1 MAQKTTK
8 RLRPDE
14 RGRITLGEIAKS
26 VSSYDVE
33 IQPDGKIILTPYIEI
48 PKNEIWL
55 YKNKEALENVLT
67 GIQQAKEG
75 KVKKRKSY
83 AEFAEIDTD

>member
-1 MAQKTTK
+1 MVQKTIK

-33 IQPDGKIILTPYIEI
+33 IQPDGKIILTRYIEI

-83 AEFAEIDTD
+83 AEFADIDI